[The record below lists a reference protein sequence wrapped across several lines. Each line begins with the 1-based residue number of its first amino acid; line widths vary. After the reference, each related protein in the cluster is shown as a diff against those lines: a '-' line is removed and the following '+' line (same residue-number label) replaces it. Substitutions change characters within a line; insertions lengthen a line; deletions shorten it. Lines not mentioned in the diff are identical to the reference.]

1 MTIKEKYAYV
11 FLIRKYL
18 MYELLAIGG
27 IIIVYFGGWLFLSGK
42 SDELT
47 ADWLMF
53 PVTDFLQSVLCF
65 FLLFFYNEFKYFI
78 QNGVTRKEYWRAKV
92 LAAFTTYGINVFLGS
107 TYYFAFQQFYPKNNY
122 LLNVFS
128 ISDVNYLPFAVVLYV
143 DVMMTAMLIGCVF
156 SILEKN
162 GKIVLALSLVG
173 MNAVWESGVLEIEKH
188 NAFTSFLLGI
198 ESMIK
203 GMNPVYPAI
212 IYAIVSISLCL
223 LVMKRFK
230 LRFE

>member
-1 MTIKEKYAYV
+1 MQCCSTDLSRIALK
-11 FLIRKYL
+11 FTGR
-18 MYELLAIGG
+18 
-27 IIIVYFGGWLFLSGK
+27 LFLVI
-42 SDELT
+42 L
-47 ADWLMF
+47 
-53 PVTDFLQSVLCF
+53 SVIAIF
-65 FLLFFYNEFKYFI
+65 
-78 QNGVTRKEYWRAKV
+78 RAGR
-92 LAAFTTYGINVFLGS
+92 LRTEDS
-107 TYYFAFQQFYPKNNY
+107 
-122 LLNVFS
+122 FS
-128 ISDVNYLPFAVVLYV
+128 
-143 DVMMTAMLIGCVF
+143 MTAMLIGCVF

-173 MNAVWESGVLEIEKH
+173 MNAVWESGVFEIEKH

-212 IYAIVSISLCL
+212 IYEIVSISLCL

>member
-18 MYELLAIGG
+18 TYELLAIGG

-156 SILEKN
+156 SILEKMV
-162 GKIVLALSLVG
+162 K
-173 MNAVWESGVLEIEKH
+173 
-188 NAFTSFLLGI
+188 
-198 ESMIK
+198 
-203 GMNPVYPAI
+203 
-212 IYAIVSISLCL
+212 
-223 LVMKRFK
+223 
-230 LRFE
+230 

>member
-1 MTIKEKYAYV
+1 MNGEKKKILIGAAVIIAIWAIWGLVQKANAKKYDVKDASPKYYV
-11 FLIRKYL
+11 TKVSIPTPCSQNPQLQTVKKRSFR
-18 MYELLAIGG
+18 
-27 IIIVYFGGWLFLSGK
+27 LSWG
-42 SDELT
+42 SSRN
-47 ADWLMF
+47 
-53 PVTDFLQSVLCF
+53 QC
-65 FLLFFYNEFKYFI
+65 
-78 QNGVTRKEYWRAKV
+78 
-92 LAAFTTYGINVFLGS
+92 FLGS
-107 TYYFAFQQFYPKNNY
+107 TYCFAFQQFYPKNNC

-143 DVMMTAMLIGCVF
+143 DGMMTAMLIGCVF
-156 SILEKN
+156 SMLEKN

-173 MNAVWESGVLEIEKH
+173 VNDVWGSGVFEIEKH

-203 GMNPVYPAI
+203 GMNPVHPAI

-223 LVMKRFK
+223 LVIKRFK

>member
-1 MTIKEKYAYV
+1 MQCCSTDLSRIALKFTDKV
-11 FLIRKYL
+11 
-18 MYELLAIGG
+18 
-27 IIIVYFGGWLFLSGK
+27 LFLTI
-42 SDELT
+42 L
-47 ADWLMF
+47 
-53 PVTDFLQSVLCF
+53 SVIAIF
-65 FLLFFYNEFKYFI
+65 
-78 QNGVTRKEYWRAKV
+78 RAGR
-92 LAAFTTYGINVFLGS
+92 LRTEDS
-107 TYYFAFQQFYPKNNY
+107 
-122 LLNVFS
+122 FS
-128 ISDVNYLPFAVVLYV
+128 
-143 DVMMTAMLIGCVF
+143 MTAMLIGCVF

-173 MNAVWESGVLEIEKH
+173 MNAVWESGVFEIEKH

-212 IYAIVSISLCL
+212 IYEIVSISLCL

>member
-1 MTIKEKYAYV
+1 MLKFNKV
-11 FLIRKYL
+11 
-18 MYELLAIGG
+18 LLASDFDNTL
-27 IIIVYFGGWLFLSGK
+27 VYTQGALERGEDIPPMSARNR
-42 SDELT
+42 E
-47 ADWLMF
+47 A
-53 PVTDFLQSVLCF
+53 V
-65 FLLFFYNEFKYFI
+65 EYFI
-78 QNGVTRKEYWRAKV
+78 QNGVTRKEYWKAKV

-128 ISDVNYLPFAVVLYV
+128 ISDVNDLPFAVVLYV
-143 DVMMTAMLIGCVF
+143 DGMMTAMLIGCVF

-173 MNAVWESGVLEIEKH
+173 MNAVWGSGVFEIEKH

>member
-1 MTIKEKYAYV
+1 MQCCSTDLSRIALK
-11 FLIRKYL
+11 FTGR
-18 MYELLAIGG
+18 
-27 IIIVYFGGWLFLSGK
+27 LFLVI
-42 SDELT
+42 L
-47 ADWLMF
+47 
-53 PVTDFLQSVLCF
+53 SVIAIF
-65 FLLFFYNEFKYFI
+65 
-78 QNGVTRKEYWRAKV
+78 RAGR
-92 LAAFTTYGINVFLGS
+92 LRTEDS
-107 TYYFAFQQFYPKNNY
+107 
-122 LLNVFS
+122 FS
-128 ISDVNYLPFAVVLYV
+128 
-143 DVMMTAMLIGCVF
+143 MTAMLIGCVF

-162 GKIVLALSLVG
+162 GKIVLALCLVG
-173 MNAVWESGVLEIEKH
+173 MNAVWESGVFEIEKH

>member
-1 MTIKEKYAYV
+1 MQCCSTDLSRIALKFTDKV
-11 FLIRKYL
+11 
-18 MYELLAIGG
+18 
-27 IIIVYFGGWLFLSGK
+27 LFLTI
-42 SDELT
+42 L
-47 ADWLMF
+47 
-53 PVTDFLQSVLCF
+53 SVIAIF
-65 FLLFFYNEFKYFI
+65 
-78 QNGVTRKEYWRAKV
+78 RAGR
-92 LAAFTTYGINVFLGS
+92 LRTEDS
-107 TYYFAFQQFYPKNNY
+107 
-122 LLNVFS
+122 FS
-128 ISDVNYLPFAVVLYV
+128 
-143 DVMMTAMLIGCVF
+143 MTAMLIGCVF

-162 GKIVLALSLVG
+162 GKIVLALCLVG
-173 MNAVWESGVLEIEKH
+173 MNAVWESGVFEIEKH

>member
-1 MTIKEKYAYV
+1 MLKFNKV
-11 FLIRKYL
+11 
-18 MYELLAIGG
+18 LLASDFDNTL
-27 IIIVYFGGWLFLSGK
+27 VYTQGALERGEDIPPMSARNR
-42 SDELT
+42 E
-47 ADWLMF
+47 A
-53 PVTDFLQSVLCF
+53 V
-65 FLLFFYNEFKYFI
+65 EYFI
-78 QNGVTRKEYWRAKV
+78 QNGVTRKEYWKAKV

-128 ISDVNYLPFAVVLYV
+128 ISDVNALPFAVVLYV
-143 DVMMTAMLIGCVF
+143 DGMMTAMLIGCVF

-173 MNAVWESGVLEIEKH
+173 MNAVWGSGVFEIEKH